1 MRNNTVIYLLCA
13 HHLGADEKIIWK
25 AYRSVENLKAARV
38 VLQQLNPN
46 TTYSIETV
54 ILED

>member
-1 MRNNTVIYLLCA
+1 MRNNTAIYLLCA